1 MEVGEP
7 STKRAQFQEALNDK
21 DLAMELDLI
30 DEVRDYAQVQ
40 EEACKRRATQKYAS
54 RLKRRELW
62 VDDLVWRINDE
73 ARKNPTKEKLSPN

>member
-1 MEVGEP
+1 MTTKETPFKLTYGIYILIPMEVGEP

-54 RLKRRELW
+54 RLKRREL
-62 VDDLVWRINDE
+62 
-73 ARKNPTKEKLSPN
+73 